1 MRYGGTKFHIV
12 LRSIG
17 YSLLLMVCFVL
28 QDSVFSNFPIWG
40 VKPLIMPVCCAAI
53 ALAEG
58 MVRGGAFGIV
68 CGVLCD
74 IAMGSPP
81 IGFTLLLTLLG
92 LGIGWLGDRL
102 MGRNLLTLLI
112 FSLLSLLLCAFFQ
125 IFNLWAFG
133 GAPLGA
139 LMKIVLMQTLYSL
152 LFVLPLDGIVRRSAK
167 RGN

>member
-1 MRYGGTKFHIV
+1 MKYGGTKFHIV

-17 YSLLLMVCFVL
+17 YSVMLGVCFIL
-28 QDSVFSNFPIWG
+28 QDSVFSDFPIFG

-58 MVRGGAFGIV
+58 MDRGGAFGLA

-102 MGRNLLTLLI
+102 MGRNFITLFL
-112 FSLLSLLLCAFFQ
+112 FSLAALIICAFFQ
-125 IFNLWAFG
+125 IFNLWAFN

-139 LMKIVLMQTLYSL
+139 LLRIVLFQTLYSMI
-152 LFVLPLDGIVRRSAK
+152 FVLPMAVVIRRSSY

>member
-12 LRSIG
+12 LRGMG
-17 YSLLLMVCFVL
+17 YSVLLVICFIL
-28 QDSVFSNFPIWG
+28 QDSVFSNFPIFG
-40 VKPLIMPVCCAAI
+40 VKPIIMPVCCAAI

-58 MVRGGAFGIV
+58 MERGGGFGLA

-81 IGFTLLLTLLG
+81 IGFTLLLTFLG

-102 MGRNLLTLLI
+102 MGRNIVTLFIFALGALLI
-112 FSLLSLLLCAFFQ
+112 CAFFQ
-125 IFNLWAFG
+125 IFNLLVFG
-133 GAPLGA
+133 GAPFGA
-139 LMKIVLMQTLYSL
+139 LMKIVFGQTVYSL
-152 LFVLPLDGIVRRSAK
+152 VFVIPLAGIVHSSVL